1 MPTSP
6 ASHLAS
12 HRQRL
17 KERGIV
23 RVEVRVRKDDE
34 ALVKRVVA
42 ALNDP
47 EKQEAAR
54 SALKR
59 ALAPAPAVDLKA
71 LLASVSLEGL
81 DLRRDKD
88 LPRDV
93 DL

>member
-1 MPTSP
+1 MPTKS
-6 ASHLAS
+6 ASHLAL

-17 KERGIV
+17 KERGVV
-23 RVEVRVRKDDE
+23 RVEVRVSKDDE
-34 ALVKRVVA
+34 ALVKRVAA

-54 SALKR
+54 AALKR
-59 ALAPAPAVDLKA
+59 ALAPTPAVDLKA

-88 LPRDV
+88 TPREV